1 MYNFISTFDE
11 LNKLYEEAQQDNLTE
26 GKKIK
31 RSQIDKSK
39 FDLKQMKYAEMK
51 PGMYMG
57 DNISIEGEHPDDIF
71 ELIKSVKRKGNEYV
85 FNYGPMDNDAR
96 EDNETYWVLVPK
108 TMQEDFDD
116 EEIEI
121 VDDEA
126 PVEEIAAEEPVAEES
141 RQLICECDKC
151 GALVVKDEA
160 DIVADEESDLVNVED
175 ECQFCEE
182 AKGFKII
189 GTMIPYEVAEAEVEE
204 EPVEESLNNSELLKE
219 IEKTNELKTEHESE
233 YLTLNEQRD

>member
-1 MYNFISTFDE
+1 MNNFISTFDE
-11 LNKLYEEAQQDNLTE
+11 LNKIYEEAPQDNLTE

-51 PGMYMG
+51 PGMYLG
-57 DNISIEGEHPDDIF
+57 DRISIKGERPDDIF
-71 ELIKSVKRKGNEYV
+71 ELIQSVKRRGNEYV
-85 FNYGPMDNDAR
+85 FNYGPLDNDAR

-121 VDDEA
+121 VDDE
-126 PVEEIAAEEPVAEES
+126 VSVEEPVAEEP

-160 DIVADEESDLVNVED
+160 DIVVDEESDLVNVED

-189 GTMIPYEVAEAEVEE
+189 GTMIPYEVAEEVSVEEVSE

-233 YLTLNEQRD
+233 NLTLNEQRD